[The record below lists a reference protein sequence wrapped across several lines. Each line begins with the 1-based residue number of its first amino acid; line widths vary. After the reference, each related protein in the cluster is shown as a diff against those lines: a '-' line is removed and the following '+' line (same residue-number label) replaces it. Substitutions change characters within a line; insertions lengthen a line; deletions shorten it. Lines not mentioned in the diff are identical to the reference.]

1 MLAFLP
7 LTEREAS
14 GMGTNAGLSRFHRQM
29 EHAHPQDEQTDKDKS
44 ESRSCWQ
51 KQSCL
56 P

>member
-14 GMGTNAGLSRFHRQM
+14 GMGTNAGLSRFYRLI
-29 EHAHPQDEQTDKDKS
+29 EHAHPQDEQAAKGKS
-44 ESRSCWQ
+44 DSPSYWQ

-56 P
+56 L